1 VAPSRRTLT
10 VAKTAVWIV
19 ALTPA
24 LLLGWDALRDNLSA
38 NPIEEITDRTGFWTL
53 TMLAATLAITP
64 IRLLTGRHWIV
75 KFRRLVGLFAF
86 FYASLHLSTYI
97 FLDRFLEFG
106 TVLEDVAER
115 PFITVGFATWLIL
128 FSLAFTSTRGWI
140 RRLGKKWQRLHRLV
154 YLAVGLGC
162 LHFYWGVKADTRVPL
177 IFIAIFSALLALRIP
192 PIKRGI
198 SAIGRARPRRTRD
211 RSPEARPAQ
220 TA

>member
-1 VAPSRRTLT
+1 MALSRRTLAA
-10 VAKTAVWIV
+10 AKTAVWIA

-38 NPIEEITDRTGFWTL
+38 NPIEDITNRTGFWTL
-53 TMLAATLAITP
+53 VMLATTLSITP
-64 IRLLTGRHWIV
+64 IRHLTGWHGIV

-86 FYASLHLSTYI
+86 FYASLHLSTYV

-115 PFITVGFATWLIL
+115 PFITVGFAAWLIL

-140 RRLGKKWQRLHRLV
+140 RRLGRKWQRLHRLV
-154 YLAVGLGC
+154 YVAVGLGC

-177 IFIAIFSALLALRIP
+177 IFIAIFSVLLALRVRP
-192 PIKRGI
+192 VERAL
-198 SAIGRARPRRTRD
+198 SAIGRGRPRRRPD
-211 RSPEARPAQ
+211 SSAEARPA
-220 TA
+220 TTS